1 MTGVDWPHMSI
12 GAHLILYVMTYYRV
26 RQGPFDTSALVART
40 WFSGDVSCHADVD
53 QQHWVSPSLL
63 LVSLTWGLVVRSAS
77 RVARQVLGR
86 PLRLAGSLGRG
97 LVVRSTS
104 QGHSTEA

>member
-1 MTGVDWPHMSI
+1 
-12 GAHLILYVMTYYRV
+12 
-26 RQGPFDTSALVART
+26 VART

-77 RVARQVLGR
+77 RVAQQVLGR
-86 PLRLAGSLGRG
+86 PLRLTGSLGRG
-97 LVVRSTS
+97 LVVRSVS
-104 QGHSTEA
+104 QGHSTEAWLFAPPRGIARQRLSQ